1 MFRVLSVLAGVV
13 CGVAANEAPVSQI
26 YGSGSKG
33 ALVRIDSITGK
44 IIPESPQRPKELQG
58 E

>member
-1 MFRVLSVLAGVV
+1 MFRAVSVLVAVA
-13 CGVAANEAPVSQI
+13 CGVAADEAPVSLI
-26 YGSGSKG
+26 YGSGSEG
-33 ALVRIDSITGK
+33 ALVKIDSLTGK